1 MTILQVDAF
10 VLDGPLKSGGT
21 VLKMAAKRYRKQG
34 CCPDQG
40 VTLLLAHGTG
50 FHKELWEPTLETL
63 FSLRNGRDPPTNV
76 REAWALDWQSHGDSA
91 VLNTS
96 ALKARREGLTIADW
110 AHAIV
115 AFLRSP
121 HIAGQRLV
129 AIGHSAG
136 ATALMYTTKLLPPEH
151 LPYAG
156 IILVE
161 APLID
166 RDVFEKNRKRQQMT
180 IKAVQKAAT
189 SRRDVWSSKEQ
200 ALEWL
205 RSRRPWST
213 WDARVLALYGEYGMC
228 QAPGAPPGFV
238 STKCD
243 KMEEANN
250 YGDVENTYEATEQI
264 ERVCERV
271 PIHVI
276 FGEHVDMTP
285 RYGQDSMIDESKGR
299 RVASVVRVPD
309 AGHLIVQQK
318 PDALASYLSASL
330 NRIYSPVSR
339 L

>member
-1 MTILQVDAF
+1 
-10 VLDGPLKSGGT
+10 
-21 VLKMAAKRYRKQG
+21 
-34 CCPDQG
+34 
-40 VTLLLAHGTG
+40 
-50 FHKELWEPTLETL
+50 KELWEPTLETL

-205 RSRRPWST
+205 RSRRPW
-213 WDARVLALYGEYGMC
+213 
-228 QAPGAPPGFV
+228 
-238 STKCD
+238 
-243 KMEEANN
+243 
-250 YGDVENTYEATEQI
+250 
-264 ERVCERV
+264 
-271 PIHVI
+271 
-276 FGEHVDMTP
+276 
-285 RYGQDSMIDESKGR
+285 
-299 RVASVVRVPD
+299 
-309 AGHLIVQQK
+309 
-318 PDALASYLSASL
+318 
-330 NRIYSPVSR
+330 
-339 L
+339 